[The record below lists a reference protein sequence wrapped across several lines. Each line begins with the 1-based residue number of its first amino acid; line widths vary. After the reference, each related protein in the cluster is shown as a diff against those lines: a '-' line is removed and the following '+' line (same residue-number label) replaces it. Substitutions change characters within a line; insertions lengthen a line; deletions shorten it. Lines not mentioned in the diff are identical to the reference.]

1 MADIKIGLEKKH
13 EWWGIKITSRIDR
26 QLGCIETNKKKTK
39 DLLFHSFKQG
49 VSVRYKLLGPRRWR
63 VHPHPSSPDSSHPH
77 I

>member
-49 VSVRYKLLGPRRWR
+49 VSVRYKLLGLEDGESIPT
-63 VHPHPSSPDSSHPH
+63 PPSPDSSHPH